1 MFHRPGHLTT
11 GPIIAKAMTKFNH
24 RIRQV
29 VLMIIIILLA
39 FLIMKELY
47 VFIPGFLGAVTLYIL
62 TRGSFLRLVN
72 QRKWN
77 PKWTAMLFILASV
90 VGILLPIYFTVRV
103 MIPKFNEV
111 FSHTEELMQGVQ
123 ELSRRITAY
132 TGMEVLNKSK
142 VGDIQKLAG
151 NYIPT
156 FLNSSLNILANL
168 AMMFFMLYFMYVSG
182 KDMEAALR
190 KFIPLK
196 HDSVDTLASE
206 TMNMVRANAIGIPL
220 ISLIQ
225 GIIATLGYWIFGL
238 SDWPLW
244 GFLTGVFAF
253 FPVVGTMIIWLP
265 LVVFLY
271 AKGASWQ
278 ASGLMIYSLVVT
290 GNVDY
295 LARVTLM
302 RRIGDV
308 HPLITILGVIVGLGL
323 FGFMGFIFGPLLL
336 SYLILLIRIYTSE
349 FIEPENHHPTHNH
362 SHEPREG
369 Y

>member
-1 MFHRPGHLTT
+1 
-11 GPIIAKAMTKFNH
+11 
-24 RIRQV
+24 
-29 VLMIIIILLA
+29 
-39 FLIMKELY
+39 
-47 VFIPGFLGAVTLYIL
+47 
-62 TRGSFLRLVN
+62 
-72 QRKWN
+72 
-77 PKWTAMLFILASV
+77 
-90 VGILLPIYFTVRV
+90 
-103 MIPKFNEV
+103 
-111 FSHTEELMQGVQ
+111 
-123 ELSRRITAY
+123 
-132 TGMEVLNKSK
+132 
-142 VGDIQKLAG
+142 
-151 NYIPT
+151 
-156 FLNSSLNILANL
+156 
-168 AMMFFMLYFMYVSG
+168 MMFFMLYFMYVSG